1 MSLTIFMIT
10 PSSLLMFAALWLTG
24 AAMILGLFLY
34 NHRRILLAEGE
45 LPR

>member
-10 PSSLLMFAALWLTG
+10 PATLFMLTALWLTG
-24 AAMILGLFLY
+24 AAMIIGLFLY
-34 NHRRILLAEGE
+34 NHRRILLAEGQ